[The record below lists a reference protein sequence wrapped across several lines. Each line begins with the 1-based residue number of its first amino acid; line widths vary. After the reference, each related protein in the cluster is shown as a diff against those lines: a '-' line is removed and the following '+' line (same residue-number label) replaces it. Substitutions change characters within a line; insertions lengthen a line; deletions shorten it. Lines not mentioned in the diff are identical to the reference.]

1 MSSKLY
7 DEFYLCITLK
17 FNESMA
23 NLQNVLSVS
32 AMIAIASVSRITH
45 RLLKPLVGVCL
56 VANMPV
62 AGYAAPSSSLA
73 SMAPFSPLAPPAQV
87 AQTRISPP
95 VPPLPDPIPE
105 AWSPAV
111 EGIVG
116 LSPQA
121 SDNIGVGHL
130 RPRDLSFLDEPDWI
144 ESPLLGA
151 DWLQSAAIPIYNEP
165 NGIHWGWILSG
176 WLIPNGQPGIALGRD
191 ASFSMLHTYYALYSF
206 PVHEIREDGWFQF
219 QYTSAGK
226 AWAHVDHLNLGTVDL
241 AIETWQN
248 RFLEMGWVE
257 FRRHG
262 LSQSLEATPD
272 ASDRTILGL
281 IGPNSFIEPLAFE
294 GDWMRVRVTQPTNG
308 CTFLPGAVT
317 QEGWMRWRT
326 SEGQSLIWYPPR
338 GC

>member
-1 MSSKLY
+1 MVSLHPVVSL
-7 DEFYLCITLK
+7 L
-17 FNESMA
+17 SMT
-23 NLQNVLSVS
+23 
-32 AMIAIASVSRITH
+32 AIATILRTTCHVSG
-45 RLLKPLVGVCL
+45 PLVGLCL
-56 VANMPV
+56 AVSWPLVGHTVTPLSAPSTDLDYAAAIPTPV
-62 AGYAAPSSSLA
+62 AQAR
-73 SMAPFSPLAPPAQV
+73 V
-87 AQTRISPP
+87 SPP
-95 VPPLPDPIPE
+95 VPPLPDPLPE
-105 AWSPAV
+105 AQSPSA

-116 LSPQA
+116 LSPQP
-121 SDNIGVGHL
+121 SDDIGVGHL
-130 RPRDLSFLDEPDWI
+130 RPQDLAFLEDPDWTD
-144 ESPLLGA
+144 SPLLGA
-151 DWLQSAAIPIYNEP
+151 NWLRSAAIPIYREP
-165 NGIHWGWILSG
+165 NGDHWGWILSG
-176 WLIPNGQPGIALGRD
+176 WLIPNGQPAIALGRD
-191 ASFSMLHTYYALYSF
+191 ASFYMLHTYYDLYSF

-248 RFLEMGWVE
+248 RFLDMGWVE

-272 ASDRTILGL
+272 ASDRNILGL

-294 GDWMRVRVTQPTNG
+294 GDWMQVRVTQPADG

-326 SEGQSLIWYPPR
+326 PASQSLVWYPPR